1 MFHPKP
7 MPAVVELFQKLN
19 GDRFFSKT
27 DLCKGYWQI
36 TILEVDIPKTAFVT
50 PDGSYEFLKMPFG
63 MVNFAATLKRGMKK
77 LLKGMKN
84 VEFYWDDILVH
95 TRTWEE
101 HLKTL

>member
-1 MFHPKP
+1 MFDPEP
-7 MPAVVELFQKLN
+7 MPPAVDLFQKLN
-19 GDRFFSKT
+19 GDKFFSKIY
-27 DLCKGYWQI
+27 LSKRYWQ
-36 TILEVDIPKTAFVT
+36 VKIPEADVSKTAFVT
-50 PDGSYEFLKMPFG
+50 PDGSYEFLKVPFG
-63 MVNFAATLKRGMKK
+63 MVNSATLKRGMKK